1 MTILTHNT
9 ESTIAKSS
17 QKLLHTLGLQSALV
31 CAPDSLQHGLLAMLC
46 DEDAWLQAWRECF
59 KYVDK
64 QAIFVDEESFVAA
77 SFALQKIPD
86 CTCEI
91 LRLSDVLL
99 AHKDAL
105 APMLG
110 DSLRWRDF
118 HAAYCS
124 SAFGNFCDRAHDFAL
139 LELLGLQTEHTRY
152 ESVAHIAAFNPESA
166 LCENARVYYAM
177 VDCGI
182 DVIVSSA
189 WSTFSFFEK
198 QAKKMQQCAG
208 RGTLD
213 VPILHLSEV
222 ALIAI
227 GQAVTPHK
235 IPLEML

>member
-46 DEDAWLQAWRECF
+46 DENAWLKAWRECF
-59 KYVDK
+59 KYVEK
-64 QAIFVDEESFVAA
+64 QAVFVDEESFVAA
-77 SFALQKIPD
+77 SFALQKISCD
-86 CTCEI
+86 CEI

-105 APMLG
+105 MPMLG
-110 DSLRWRDF
+110 DSLRWREF
-118 HAAYCS
+118 RAAYCS
-124 SAFGNFCDRAHDFAL
+124 SAFGNFCDKAHDFAL
-139 LELLGLQTEHTRY
+139 LKLLGLQTEQAHY

-166 LCENARVYYAM
+166 LSENARVYYAM

-182 DVIVSSA
+182 DVIVSSS
-189 WSTFSFFEK
+189 WSAFSFFEK

-213 VPILHLSEV
+213 VPILHLSEA
-222 ALIAI
+222 ALIAL
-227 GQAVTPHK
+227 GQAPAPHK
-235 IPLEML
+235 IPIGML